1 MEVCDIADPLHYRF
15 YPYKGGD
22 LVAFSKEC
30 FSTLMK
36 ENIKKDDHNSCYVLL
51 FGHEAITIQ
60 EYERFFSLFR
70 DGLGD
75 IPHFYHNLFLVEA
88 KYQGIS
94 LLIA

>member
-1 MEVCDIADPLHYRF
+1 MEVCDIPDPLHFRFHPYR
-15 YPYKGGD
+15 GGD

-36 ENIKKDDHNSCYVLL
+36 ENMKKDHSCYVLL
-51 FGHEAITIQ
+51 FGHEDTTIQ
-60 EYERFFSLFR
+60 EYDRFFFLFR

-75 IPHFYHNLFLVEA
+75 IPHFHHNLFLVEA
-88 KYQGIS
+88 EYRGIS

>member
-1 MEVCDIADPLHYRF
+1 VEVCDIADFLHCRF

-30 FSTLMK
+30 FSMLMK
-36 ENIKKDDHNSCYVLL
+36 EDIKKDHSCYVLL

-94 LLIA
+94 VLIA